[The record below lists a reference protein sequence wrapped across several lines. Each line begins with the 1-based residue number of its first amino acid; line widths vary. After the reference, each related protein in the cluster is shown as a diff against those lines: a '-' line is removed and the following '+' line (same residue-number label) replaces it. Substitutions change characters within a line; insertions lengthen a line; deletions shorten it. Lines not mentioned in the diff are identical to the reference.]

1 MRNIRLQGGISIH
14 YGVEEPKERGM
25 TYQNAHPV
33 KESSAV
39 GIVLRDLGV
48 LNKKSPA
55 LKEIFICRVNPRETD
70 QDLEIYQNYSPVRR
84 IRLNN
89 KLYAA

>member
-25 TYQNAHPV
+25 TYQNGHPV
-33 KESSAV
+33 KETFRRRNCV
-39 GIVLRDLGV
+39 KRR

>member
-1 MRNIRLQGGISIH
+1 MRIPWKKR
-14 YGVEEPKERGM
+14 
-25 TYQNAHPV
+25 
-33 KESSAV
+33 SAV